1 MSKGDAQCAN
11 CGHLYSTEQP
21 YYSEDFACYFS
32 HGPVFSLTWCFHCTH
47 ISIHNRP
54 WFLRIVGAPFLRL
67 KVTLPTNL
75 ISDHPLWRAKDEYM
89 GLFAGA
95 HLLRMIWHCLIARA
109 ALDHGDANQEE
120 EEAAMHLALK
130 KLPPSEVALM
140 AIMTA
145 KAPEIVPLEQQ
156 IQEGLY
162 LEEHLQI
169 STLKSWISS
178 SPDVVVA
185 AAALEVLS
193 NFPEI

>member
-1 MSKGDAQCAN
+1 MSKQDAQCAN
-11 CGHLYSTEQP
+11 CGHPYNNEEA

-32 HGPVFSLTWCFHCTH
+32 PDSIFSLTWCFHCTYT
-47 ISIHNRP
+47 SIYNRP

-67 KVTLPTNL
+67 KATLPTNL

-109 ALDHGDANQEE
+109 ALEHGDANQ

-130 KLPPSEVALM
+130 KLPPSAVALM

-145 KAPEIVPLEQQ
+145 KARDIVPLEQQ
-156 IQEGLY
+156 FQEGLY
-162 LEEHLQI
+162 LGERLQVP
-169 STLKSWISS
+169 TLKSWISS
-178 SPDVVVA
+178 SPDAVVA
-185 AAALEVLS
+185 AAALEFLS